1 MMRSIQRTFPLFVTA
16 LLVAVAIVQLS
27 VGYGEVRQASRSVAD
42 TRLRFVDS
50 VMVDLFQS
58 SPQRARITAL
68 AKDSAVVAFLRSGG
82 QRGREQA
89 LAALRRITLDTSSN
103 FRLELRDFSGRL
115 LLSTGRLDLGD
126 SVLVSPGTDSA
137 RVSPLMRHDTL
148 LFSGVAAAVLGA
160 EGSGSGGQSGGI
172 VQQVGRLQ
180 LNERA
185 RRFLTGLSG
194 GDMVFLFGN
203 AAGDP
208 WTDFASIVSAPP
220 TSVRDSHSHTPTR
233 YERGESKRAIA
244 MAVPGTPWMVATE
257 LPSRLIVAPARAY
270 LLNMAPLATLI
281 VILGT
286 LAAWWGSR
294 RLTAPLVGVTKAAQ
308 AMATGDL
315 SQRVPAGRDDE
326 LGKLASSFNTMAEQ
340 VSRSHHHLEAQV
352 AQRTKALEGTNAE
365 LESFSYSVSHD
376 LRAPL
381 RAIHGF
387 ARILLE
393 DHHAKLDPEAQRLLG
408 VIDQNTRRMGQ
419 LIDDLLAF
427 SRLGR
432 TDLSTGPVDMKE
444 LTRLVA
450 DEVQRG
456 EAGRDGSLEI
466 RIDPLPPARGDRGLL
481 RQVISNLLLNAA
493 KFTRGR
499 PSAKIEVGSQADGGQ
514 TVYYVK
520 DNGAGFDARYADK
533 LFGVFQRLHS
543 TEQFDGTGVGLAIV
557 KRIVQRHGGRVWAE
571 GAVNQG
577 ATFYFTL
584 AGEER

>member
-1 MMRSIQRTFPLFVTA
+1 MRSIQRTFPLFVTA

-50 VMVDLFQS
+50 VLVELFQS

-89 LAALRRITLDTSSN
+89 LAALRRITLDTASN
-103 FRLELRDFSGRL
+103 ARLELRDFSGRL
-115 LLSTGRLDLGD
+115 LLSTGRFDLGD

-137 RVSPLMRHDTL
+137 RFSPLMRHDTL
-148 LFSGVAAAVLGA
+148 LFSGVAAAVLGT

-180 LNERA
+180 LNDRT

-194 GDMVFLFGN
+194 GDMAFLFGN

-208 WTDFASIVSAPP
+208 WTDFATIVSAPP
-220 TSVRDSHSHTPTR
+220 ASVRDSHTPSR
-233 YERGESKRAIA
+233 YERGETKRAIA

-257 LPSRLIVAPARAY
+257 VPGRLIVAPAQAY
-270 LLNMAPLATLI
+270 LLNMAPLAALI
-281 VILGT
+281 IILGT

-294 RLTAPLVGVTKAAQ
+294 RLTAPLVGVTKAAE

-315 SQRVPAGRDDE
+315 TQRVPAGRDDE
-326 LGKLASSFNTMAEQ
+326 LGKLANSFNTMAEQ

-387 ARILLE
+387 SRILLE
-393 DHHAKLDPEAQRLLG
+393 DHNAKLDPEAQRLLA

-444 LTRLVA
+444 LTQLVA

-499 PSAKIEVGSQADGGQ
+499 PSATIEVGSQADGGQ

-584 AGEER
+584 PGEER

>member
-1 MMRSIQRTFPLFVTA
+1 MRSIQRTFPLFVTA
-16 LLVAVAIVQLS
+16 LLLAVGIVQLTI
-27 VGYGEVRQASRSVAD
+27 GYGEVRQASRSVVD
-42 TRLRFVDS
+42 RRLRFVDS
-50 VMVDLFQS
+50 VLSDLFQS
-58 SPQRARITAL
+58 SQQRGRITAL
-68 AKDSAVVAFLRSGG
+68 AKDSAIVAFLRSGG
-82 QRGREQA
+82 QRGRDQA
-89 LAALRRITLDTSSN
+89 LAALRRITLDTASN
-103 FRLELRDFSGRL
+103 ARLELRDFSGRV
-115 LLSTGRLDLGD
+115 LLSTGRFAFGD
-126 SVLVSPGTDSA
+126 SVLVSPGRDSA
-137 RVSPLMRHDTL
+137 RFGPLMRRDTV
-148 LFSGVAAAVLGA
+148 LFFGVAAATPGTEQSGA
-160 EGSGSGGQSGGI
+160 GVTEQAGGI
-172 VQQVGRLQ
+172 VQQIGRLQ
-180 LNERA
+180 LNERT
-185 RRFLTGLSG
+185 RRSLTGLAG
-194 GDMVFLFGN
+194 GDVAFLFGN

-208 WTDFASIVSAPP
+208 WTDFASIVPAPP
-220 TSVRDSHSHTPTR
+220 AHVRDSHTPTR
-233 YERGESKRAIA
+233 YERGEARRAIA

-257 LPSRLIVAPARAY
+257 LPTRLIVAPAQAY
-270 LLNMAPLATLI
+270 LLNMAPIAALI

-286 LAAWWGSR
+286 LIAWWGSR
-294 RLTAPLVGVTKAAQ
+294 RLTAPLIGVTRAAE
-308 AMATGDL
+308 AIASGDL
-315 SQRVPAGRDDE
+315 AQRVRPGRDDE
-326 LGKLASSFNTMAEQ
+326 LGRLAQSFNTMAEQ

-432 TDLSTGPVDMKE
+432 TDLTTGPVDMKE
-444 LTRLVA
+444 LTQLVA
-450 DEVQRG
+450 DEVQRV
-456 EAGRDGSLEI
+456 ESNRNGSLEI
-466 RIDPLPPARGDRGLL
+466 RIDPLPPARGDRGLV

-499 PSAKIEVGSQADGGQ
+499 PSARIEVGSKPNGDH

-543 TEQFDGTGVGLAIV
+543 AEEFDGTGVGLAIV

-584 AGEER
+584 PGEER

>member
-1 MMRSIQRTFPLFVTA
+1 MRSIQRTFPLFVTA
-16 LLVAVAIVQLS
+16 LLLAVAIVQLTI
-27 VGYGEVRQASRSVAD
+27 GYGEVRQASRSVAD

-50 VMVDLFQS
+50 VLVELLQS
-58 SPQRARITAL
+58 GQQRAHITAL
-68 AKDSAVVAFLRSGG
+68 AKDSAIAAFLRSGG
-82 QRGREQA
+82 QRGRTQA
-89 LAALRRITLDTSSN
+89 LDALHRVTLDTASN
-103 FRLELRDFSGRL
+103 VRLELRDFSGRL
-115 LLSTGRLDLGD
+115 LLSTGRFAWGD

-137 RVSPLMRHDTL
+137 RFGPLQRHDTL
-148 LFSGVAAAVLGA
+148 LFFGLAAAIRGTEQSGGGA
-160 EGSGSGGQSGGI
+160 ERSGGI

-180 LNERA
+180 LNERT
-185 RRFLTGLSG
+185 RRTLTGLAG
-194 GDMVFLFGN
+194 GDMAFLFGN

-208 WTDFASIVSAPP
+208 WTDFASIVSTPP
-220 TSVRDSHSHTPTR
+220 ANVRNSPTPTR
-233 YERGESKRAIA
+233 YERRETQRAIA
-244 MAVPGTPWMVATE
+244 RAVPGTPWMVTTE
-257 LPSRLIVAPARAY
+257 LPTRLIVAPARAY
-270 LLNMAPLATLI
+270 LLSMAPIAALI
-281 VILGT
+281 VIVGA

-294 RLTAPLVGVTKAAQ
+294 RLTAPLLGVTRAAE
-308 AMATGDL
+308 AIASGDL
-315 SQRVPAGRDDE
+315 TQRVPAGRDDE
-326 LGKLASSFNTMAEQ
+326 LGRLAQSFNTMAEQ

-352 AQRTKALEGTNAE
+352 GQRTKALEATNAE

-387 ARILLE
+387 SRILLE
-393 DHHAKLDPEAQRLLG
+393 DHNATLDPEAQRLLG

-432 TDLSTGPVDMKE
+432 TDLTTGPVDMKE
-444 LTRLVA
+444 LAQIVA
-450 DEVQRG
+450 DEIQRA
-456 EAGRDGSLEI
+456 ETGRNGSLEI

-481 RQVISNLLLNAA
+481 RQVISNLVQNAA
-493 KFTRGR
+493 KFTRDR
-499 PSAKIEVGSQADGGQ
+499 PSARIEVGSRPDDGQ

-584 AGEER
+584 PSEER

>member
-1 MMRSIQRTFPLFVTA
+1 MRSIQRTFPLFVTA
-16 LLVAVAIVQLS
+16 LLLAVGIVQLTI
-27 VGYGEVRQASRSVAD
+27 GYGEVRQASRSVAD
-42 TRLRFVDS
+42 RRLRFVDS
-50 VMVDLFQS
+50 VLSDLFQS
-58 SPQRARITAL
+58 SQQRGRITAL
-68 AKDSAVVAFLRSGG
+68 AKDSAIVAFLRSGG

-89 LAALRRITLDTSSN
+89 LAALRRMTLDTASN
-103 FRLELRDFSGRL
+103 ARLELRDFSGRV
-115 LLSTGRLDLGD
+115 LLSTGRFALGD
-126 SVLVSPGTDSA
+126 SVLVSPGRDSA
-137 RVSPLMRHDTL
+137 RFGPLMRRDTM
-148 LFSGVAAAVLGA
+148 LFFGVAAATPGT
-160 EGSGSGGQSGGI
+160 EQSSGGATDQAGGI
-172 VQQVGRLQ
+172 VQQIGRLQ
-180 LNERA
+180 LNERT
-185 RRFLTGLSG
+185 RRSLTGLAG
-194 GDMVFLFGN
+194 GDVAFLFGN

-208 WTDFASIVSAPP
+208 WTDFASIVPAPP
-220 TSVRDSHSHTPTR
+220 ANVRDSHTPTR
-233 YERGESKRAIA
+233 YERREPKRAIA

-257 LPSRLIVAPARAY
+257 LPTRLIVAPAQAY
-270 LLNMAPLATLI
+270 LLNMAPIAALI

-286 LAAWWGSR
+286 LIAWWGSR
-294 RLTAPLVGVTKAAQ
+294 RLTAPLVGVTRAAE
-308 AMATGDL
+308 AIASGDL
-315 SQRVPAGRDDE
+315 AQRVPPGRDDE
-326 LGKLASSFNTMAEQ
+326 LGRLAQSFNTMAEQ

-432 TDLSTGPVDMKE
+432 TDLTTGPVDMKE
-444 LTRLVA
+444 LARLVA
-450 DEVQRG
+450 DDVQRA
-456 EAGRDGSLEI
+456 ESDRNGSLEI

-481 RQVISNLLLNAA
+481 RQVISNLILNAA

-499 PSAKIEVGSQADGGQ
+499 PSARIEVGSHPNGDEV
-514 TVYYVK
+514 VYYVK
-520 DNGAGFDARYADK
+520 DNGAGFDGRYADK

-543 TEQFDGTGVGLAIV
+543 AEEFDGTGVGLAIV

-577 ATFYFTL
+577 ATFYFAL
-584 AGEER
+584 PGEDD

>member
-1 MMRSIQRTFPLFVTA
+1 MRSIQRTFPLFVIA
-16 LLVAVAIVQLS
+16 LLLAVGIVQLTI
-27 VGYGEVRQASRSVAD
+27 GYGEVRQASRSVAD
-42 TRLRFVDS
+42 RRLRFVDS
-50 VMVDLFQS
+50 VLSDLFQS
-58 SPQRARITAL
+58 SQQRGRITAL
-68 AKDSAVVAFLRSGG
+68 AKDSAIVAFLRSGG

-89 LAALRRITLDTSSN
+89 LAALRRITLDTASN
-103 FRLELRDFSGRL
+103 ARLELRDFSGRV
-115 LLSTGRLDLGD
+115 LLSTGRFALGD
-126 SVLVSPGTDSA
+126 SVLVSPGRDSA
-137 RVSPLMRHDTL
+137 RFGPLMRRDTM
-148 LFSGVAAAVLGA
+148 LFFGVAAATPGT
-160 EGSGSGGQSGGI
+160 EQSSGGATDQAGGI
-172 VQQVGRLQ
+172 VQQIGRLQ
-180 LNERA
+180 LNERT
-185 RRFLTGLSG
+185 RRSLTGLAG
-194 GDMVFLFGN
+194 GDVAFLFGN

-208 WTDFASIVSAPP
+208 WTDFASIVPAPP
-220 TSVRDSHSHTPTR
+220 ANVRDSHTPTR
-233 YERGESKRAIA
+233 YERGEAKRAIA

-257 LPSRLIVAPARAY
+257 LPTRLIVAPAQAY
-270 LLNMAPLATLI
+270 LLNMAPIAALI

-286 LAAWWGSR
+286 LIAWWGSR
-294 RLTAPLVGVTKAAQ
+294 RLTAPLVGVTRAAE
-308 AMATGDL
+308 AIASGDL
-315 SQRVPAGRDDE
+315 AQRVQPGRDDE
-326 LGKLASSFNTMAEQ
+326 LGRLAQSFNTMAEQ

-419 LIDDLLAF
+419 LIDDLLTF

-432 TDLSTGPVDMKE
+432 TDLTTEPVDMKE

-450 DEVQRG
+450 DDVQRAESDRNG
-456 EAGRDGSLEI
+456 TLEI

-481 RQVISNLLLNAA
+481 RQVISNLMLNAA

-499 PSAKIEVGSQADGGQ
+499 PSARIEVGSHPNGDEV
-514 TVYYVK
+514 VYYVK
-520 DNGAGFDARYADK
+520 DNGAGFDGRYADK

-543 TEQFDGTGVGLAIV
+543 AEEFDGTGVGLAIV

-584 AGEER
+584 PGEEH

>member
-1 MMRSIQRTFPLFVTA
+1 MRSIQRTFPLFVTA
-16 LLVAVAIVQLS
+16 LLLAVGIVQLTI
-27 VGYGEVRQASRSVAD
+27 GYGEVRQASRSVVD
-42 TRLRFVDS
+42 RRLRFVDS
-50 VMVDLFQS
+50 VLSDLFQS
-58 SPQRARITAL
+58 SQQRGRITAL
-68 AKDSAVVAFLRSGG
+68 AKDSAIVAFLRSGG
-82 QRGREQA
+82 QRGRDQA
-89 LAALRRITLDTSSN
+89 LAALRRITLDTASN
-103 FRLELRDFSGRL
+103 ARLELRDFSGRV
-115 LLSTGRLDLGD
+115 LLSTGRFAFGD
-126 SVLVSPGTDSA
+126 SVLVSPGRDSA
-137 RVSPLMRHDTL
+137 RFGPLMRRDTV
-148 LFSGVAAAVLGA
+148 LFFGVAAATPGTEQSGA
-160 EGSGSGGQSGGI
+160 GVTEQAGGI
-172 VQQVGRLQ
+172 VQQIGRLQ
-180 LNERA
+180 LNERT
-185 RRFLTGLSG
+185 RRSLTGLAG
-194 GDMVFLFGN
+194 GDVAFLFGN

-208 WTDFASIVSAPP
+208 WTDFASIVPAPP
-220 TSVRDSHSHTPTR
+220 AHVRDSHTPTR
-233 YERGESKRAIA
+233 YERGEARRAIA

-257 LPSRLIVAPARAY
+257 LPTRLIVAPAQAY
-270 LLNMAPLATLI
+270 LLNMAPIAALI

-286 LAAWWGSR
+286 LIAWWGSR
-294 RLTAPLVGVTKAAQ
+294 RLTAPLIGVTRAAE
-308 AMATGDL
+308 AIASGDL
-315 SQRVPAGRDDE
+315 AQRVRPGRDDE
-326 LGKLASSFNTMAEQ
+326 LGRLAQSFNTMAEQ

-393 DHHAKLDPEAQRLLG
+393 DHHAQLDPEAQRLLG
-408 VIDQNTRRMGQ
+408 VIDQNTRRMGR

-432 TDLSTGPVDMKE
+432 TDLTTGPVDMKE
-444 LTRLVA
+444 LTQLVA
-450 DEVQRG
+450 DEVQRV
-456 EAGRDGSLEI
+456 ESNRNGSLEI
-466 RIDPLPPARGDRGLL
+466 RIDPLPPARGDRGLV

-499 PSAKIEVGSQADGGQ
+499 PSARIEVGSKPNGDH

-543 TEQFDGTGVGLAIV
+543 AEEFDGTGVGLAIV

-584 AGEER
+584 PGEER

>member
-1 MMRSIQRTFPLFVTA
+1 MSSIQRTFPLFVIA
-16 LLVAVAIVQLS
+16 LLLAVGIVQLTI
-27 VGYGEVRQASRSVAD
+27 GYGEVRQASRSVAD
-42 TRLRFVDS
+42 RRLRFVDS
-50 VMVDLFQS
+50 VLSDLFQS
-58 SPQRARITAL
+58 SQQRGRITAL
-68 AKDSAVVAFLRSGG
+68 AKDSAIVAFLRSGG

-89 LAALRRITLDTSSN
+89 LAALRRITLDTASN
-103 FRLELRDFSGRL
+103 ARLELRDFSGRV
-115 LLSTGRLDLGD
+115 LLSTGRFAFGD
-126 SVLVSPGTDSA
+126 SVLVSPGRDSA
-137 RVSPLMRHDTL
+137 RFGPLMRRDTV
-148 LFSGVAAAVLGA
+148 LFFGVAAATPGT
-160 EGSGSGGQSGGI
+160 EQSGGGATEQAGGI
-172 VQQVGRLQ
+172 VQQIGRLQ
-180 LNERA
+180 LNERT
-185 RRFLTGLSG
+185 RRSLTGLAG
-194 GDMVFLFGN
+194 GDVAFLFGN

-208 WTDFASIVSAPP
+208 WTDFASIVPAPP
-220 TSVRDSHSHTPTR
+220 ANVRDSHTPTR
-233 YERGESKRAIA
+233 YERGEAKRAIA

-257 LPSRLIVAPARAY
+257 LPTRLIVAPAQAY
-270 LLNMAPLATLI
+270 LLNMAPIAALI

-286 LAAWWGSR
+286 LIAWWGSR
-294 RLTAPLVGVTKAAQ
+294 RLTAPLVGVTRAAE
-308 AMATGDL
+308 AIASGDL
-315 SQRVPAGRDDE
+315 AQRVPPGRDDE
-326 LGKLASSFNTMAEQ
+326 LGRLAQSFNTMAEQ

-432 TDLSTGPVDMKE
+432 TDLTTGPVDMKE
-444 LTRLVA
+444 LTQLVA
-450 DEVQRG
+450 DEVQRV
-456 EAGRDGSLEI
+456 ESGRNGSLEI

-481 RQVISNLLLNAA
+481 RQVMSNLLLNAA

-499 PSAKIEVGSQADGGQ
+499 PSARIEVGSKPNGDQ

-543 TEQFDGTGVGLAIV
+543 AEEFDGTGVGLAIV

-584 AGEER
+584 PGEER

>member
-1 MMRSIQRTFPLFVTA
+1 MRSIQRTFPLFVTA
-16 LLVAVAIVQLS
+16 LLLAVAIVQLTI
-27 VGYGEVRQASRSVAD
+27 GYGEVRQASRSVTD

-50 VMVDLFQS
+50 VLVDLFQS
-58 SPQRARITAL
+58 GQQRGRVTAL
-68 AKDSAVVAFLRSGG
+68 AKDSDVVAFLRSGG

-89 LAALRRITLDTSSN
+89 LAALRRITLDTASN
-103 FRLELRDFSGRL
+103 ARLELRDFSGRL
-115 LLSTGRLDLGD
+115 LLSTGRFAFGD

-137 RVSPLMRHDTL
+137 RFGPLQRRDTV
-148 LFSGVAAAVLGA
+148 LFFGVAAATIGT
-160 EGSGSGGQSGGI
+160 ERSGSGERSGGI
-172 VQQVGRLQ
+172 VQQVARLQ
-180 LNERA
+180 LNERT

-194 GDMVFLFGN
+194 GDMAFLFGN

-220 TSVRDSHSHTPTR
+220 ANVRNSPRPTR
-233 YERGESKRAIA
+233 YERGEAQRAIA

-257 LPSRLIVAPARAY
+257 VPTRLIVAPAQAY
-270 LLNMAPLATLI
+270 LLTMAPFAALI
-281 VILGT
+281 VIIGT

-294 RLTAPLVGVTKAAQ
+294 RLTAPLVGVTQAAE
-308 AMATGDL
+308 AIATGDL
-315 SQRVPAGRDDE
+315 TQRVPVGRDDE
-326 LGKLASSFNTMAEQ
+326 LGKLARSFNTMAEQ

-393 DHHAKLDPEAQRLLG
+393 DHHAQLDPEAQRLLG

-432 TDLSTGPVDMKE
+432 TDLATGPVDMKE
-444 LTRLVA
+444 LTQLVA
-450 DEVQRG
+450 DEVQRT
-456 EAGRDGSLEI
+456 EAGRNGSLEI
-466 RIDPLPPARGDRGLL
+466 RIDPLPAARGDRGLL
-481 RQVISNLLLNAA
+481 RQVMSNLLLNAA
-493 KFTRGR
+493 KFTRDR

-584 AGEER
+584 PGEER

>member
-1 MMRSIQRTFPLFVTA
+1 MMRSIQRTFPLFVTT
-16 LLVAVAIVQLS
+16 LLLAVAVVQLTI
-27 VGYGEVRQASRSVAD
+27 GYGEVRQASRSVAD

-50 VMVDLFQS
+50 ALVELFQS
-58 SPQRARITAL
+58 GPQRARITAL
-68 AKDSAVVAFLRSGG
+68 AKDSAIMAFLHSGG
-82 QRGREQA
+82 HQSRAQA
-89 LAALRRITLDTSSN
+89 LDALRRITPDTATN
-103 FRLELRDFSGRL
+103 VRLELRDFSGRL
-115 LLSTGRLDLGD
+115 LLSTGRFALGD

-137 RVSPLMRHDTL
+137 RFGPLQRRDTI
-148 LFSGVAAAVLGA
+148 LFFGVAAATDGTGQSGA
-160 EGSGSGGQSGGI
+160 GGGERSGGI

-180 LNERA
+180 LNERT
-185 RRFLTGLSG
+185 RRTLTGLAG
-194 GDMVFLFGN
+194 GDLAFLFGN

-220 TSVRDSHSHTPTR
+220 ANVRTSPTPTR
-233 YERGESKRAIA
+233 YERGEIQRAIA
-244 MAVPGTPWMVATE
+244 RAVPGTPWMVTTE
-257 LPSRLIVAPARAY
+257 LPTRLIVAPARAY
-270 LLNMAPLATLI
+270 LRNMAPIAALI
-281 VILGT
+281 VLVGA

-294 RLTAPLVGVTKAAQ
+294 RLTAPLLGVTRAAE
-308 AMATGDL
+308 AIASGDL
-315 SQRVPAGRDDE
+315 AHRVPAGRDDE
-326 LGKLASSFNTMAEQ
+326 LGRLAQSFNTMAEQ

-387 ARILLE
+387 SRILME
-393 DHHAKLDPEAQRLLG
+393 DHNAKLDPEAQRLLG

-432 TDLSTGPVDMKE
+432 TDLTTGSVDMTE
-444 LTRLVA
+444 LTQIVA
-450 DEVQRG
+450 DEVKRG
-456 EAGRDGSLEI
+456 DTGRQGSLEI

-481 RQVISNLLLNAA
+481 RQVMSNLLQNAA
-493 KFTRGR
+493 KFTRARANGR
-499 PSAKIEVGSQADGGQ
+499 IEVGSRPDRGQ
-514 TVYYVK
+514 TLYYVK

-577 ATFYFTL
+577 ATFYFSL
-584 AGEER
+584 PGEER